1 MVDYKWT
8 KMDSDEGVLFG
19 LLLELLPASV
29 YSDLMTYIDEF
40 AQQVYWEGYD
50 TAYLEVNDE

>member
-1 MVDYKWT
+1 MSNEWIKT
-8 KMDSDEGVLFG
+8 DSEEGVLFG
-19 LLLELLPASV
+19 KLVELLPPDV

-50 TAYLEVNDE
+50 TACLEFNNE

>member
-1 MVDYKWT
+1 MSDYKWT
-8 KMDSDEGVLFG
+8 KLDSDEGKLFSKLVEVLSP
-19 LLLELLPASV
+19 EL

-50 TAYLEVNDE
+50 TAYLEVNE